1 VHASRCRE
9 TWKTGRVGP
18 ILASEWIVKP
28 RGIVYINSMAER
40 EGRPSPEALLAAA
53 QQEGRGRL
61 KIFLG
66 AAPGVGKTYEMLL
79 AAQAKRR
86 EAVDVVVGVVEPHG
100 RRETEVL
107 LEGLE
112 VVPRQQ
118 VEYKGHILAEM
129 DLDAILQRR
138 PQLVLVDELA
148 HTNAPGSRHPK
159 RYLDVEELIAA
170 GIDVFTTLNIQHVES
185 LNDVIARITRIR
197 VRETVPDSILD
208 QADDIEV
215 VDLSP
220 EDLIKRLHEGK
231 VYVPQQAERA
241 IRHFFSRGNLT
252 ALRELALRRTAQRV
266 DEQLLAHMRE
276 HAIVGPWP
284 AGERVLVC
292 ISEAPNTGGLIRYA
306 RRVAERLQVPWTAI
320 YVETARTQRLTD
332 TERDRIADFL
342 RLAERLGAS
351 TITIPGRNI
360 ADEVVAYAT
369 ANNITQ
375 IVIGKSS
382 RSRWFEI
389 VHGSVVHELVR
400 ETGPI
405 SVHVI
410 SADDSESVPPKSVE
424 TRPKPEP
431 FRLEQYLGG
440 AGMVAIALGIGWLL
454 KHFIAVQSI
463 SLVFLT
469 AVMVAAIVWGLLP
482 SLFAAVVSVLAYNFF
497 FLPPLYTFTVADPE
511 NVLALFFFMIV
522 AVIVSNLTART
533 RSQIVSTRSRAKSTA
548 ELYAFSRKVAGIGA
562 LDDLLWATAYQIS
575 SMLNVRTVLLL
586 PVKEGDGIEV
596 MSGYPPEDRLD
607 ASDMAAARWTWEHNR
622 AAGRGA
628 DTLPGGKRLFLPLRT
643 GRGLVGVIGIDRDTP
658 GPLLTPD
665 ERRLLD
671 ALCDQAAVAIERIS
685 LAKGLDEARVL
696 AETERLRGALLTS
709 ISHDLRTPLASILG
723 TVSSLRS
730 FPERYDAAE
739 REELLATMQEE
750 AERLNR
756 FVANLLD
763 MTRIESGAIELKLEL
778 IDVAEIVGSALQ
790 RAGNV
795 LAAHRVEVDIAPDLP
810 MLRLDAVL
818 FEQVLFNLLDNAAKY
833 SPPGS
838 RIDIRASRDGELVEI
853 EVVDEGPGITPA
865 DFERVFDK
873 FYRVQ
878 AQDRRRAGTGLGLAI
893 CRGFVEAL
901 GGWILA
907 RNRRDRSGA
916 VLTIRMPVVPEIT
929 AKRQPALAHG

>member
-1 VHASRCRE
+1 
-9 TWKTGRVGP
+9 
-18 ILASEWIVKP
+18 
-28 RGIVYINSMAER
+28 MAER

-53 QQEGRGRL
+53 KQEGRGRL

-79 AAQAKRR
+79 SAQARR
-86 EAVDVVVGVVEPHG
+86 RDGVDVVVGIVETHG
-100 RRETEVL
+100 RRETEAL
-107 LEGLE
+107 LDGLE
-112 VVPRQQ
+112 VVARQQ
-118 VEYKGHILAEM
+118 DDYKGHLLAEM
-129 DLDAILQRR
+129 DLDAILKRR

-220 EDLIKRLHEGK
+220 EDLTKRLREGK

-241 IRHFFSRGNLT
+241 IRHYFSTGNLT

-266 DEQLLAHMRE
+266 DEQLLSHMRE
-276 HAIVGPWP
+276 HAISGPWP

-292 ISEAPNTGGLIRYA
+292 VSEAPATAGLIRYA
-306 RRVAERLQVPWTAI
+306 RRVADHVRAPWTAI
-320 YVETARTQRLTD
+320 YVETARTQRLGNA
-332 TERDRIADFL
+332 ERDRIADFL

-360 ADEVVAYAT
+360 AEEVVAYST
-369 ANNITQ
+369 SNNITQ
-375 IVIGKSS
+375 IVIGKSD
-382 RSRWFEI
+382 RSRWFEM

-400 ETGPI
+400 KTGQI

-410 SADDSESVPPKSVE
+410 SADDSEAPPPKSVQ
-424 TRPKPEP
+424 TRPTVEP
-431 FRLEQYLGG
+431 FRMEAYLGSIG
-440 AGMVAIALGIGWLL
+440 FTGVALGIGLL
-454 KHFIAVQSI
+454 IKQVIAVQSI

-469 AVMVAAIVWGLLP
+469 AVLASAIAWGLWP
-482 SLFAAVVSVLAYNFF
+482 SMFTAVVSMLAYNFF
-497 FLPPLYTFTVADPE
+497 FLPPIYTFTIADPE
-511 NVLALFFFMIV
+511 NVLALFFFLVV
-522 AVIVSNLTART
+522 AVIVSNVTARA
-533 RSQIVSTRSRAKSTA
+533 RSQIVTARSRAKTTA

-562 LDDLLWATAYQIS
+562 VDDLLWATAFQIS

-586 PVKEGDGIEV
+586 PAKDGEGLDV
-596 MSGYPPEDRLD
+596 VSGYPPEDHLD
-607 ASDMAAARWTWEHNR
+607 DADMAAARWTWEHNR

-643 GRGLVGVIGIDRDTP
+643 GSGSVGVIGIDRDVP

-696 AETERLRGALLTS
+696 AETERLRAALLTS

-730 FPERYDAAE
+730 FPEKYGATE
-739 REELLATMQEE
+739 REELLATLQDE

-763 MTRIESGAIELKLEL
+763 MTRLESGAIELKIEF
-778 IDVAEIVGSALQ
+778 IDVAEIIGSALQ

-795 LAAHRVEVDIAPDLP
+795 LAGHRVEVEIEPGLP

-818 FEQVLFNLLDNAAKY
+818 FEQVLFNLFDNAAKY
-833 SPPGS
+833 SPAGS
-838 RIDIRASRDGELVEI
+838 RIDLRAKRDGELVEI
-853 EVVDEGPGITPA
+853 EVVDEGPGIPPA
-865 DFERVFDK
+865 DFERIFNK

-901 GGWILA
+901 GGWIVA

-916 VLTIRMPVVPEIT
+916 VLTIRMPVVPEID
-929 AKRQPALAHG
+929 AARQPAMAHG

>member
-1 VHASRCRE
+1 MV
-9 TWKTGRVGP
+9 
-18 ILASEWIVKP
+18 
-28 RGIVYINSMAER
+28 ER
-40 EGRPSPEALLAAA
+40 EGRPSPEALLATAK
-53 QQEGRGRL
+53 QETRGRL
-61 KIFLG
+61 KILLG

-79 AAQAKRR
+79 AAQARR
-86 EAVDVVVGVVEPHG
+86 RDGVDVAVGVVETHG
-100 RRETEVL
+100 RRETEAL
-107 LEGLE
+107 MEGLE
-112 VVPRQQ
+112 VIPRRQ
-118 VEYKGHILAEM
+118 VDYKGHLLAEM
-129 DLDAILQRR
+129 DLDAILKRR

-185 LNDVIARITRIR
+185 LNDIVARITRIR

-220 EDLIKRLHEGK
+220 EDLIKRLREGK

-241 IRHFFSRGNLT
+241 IRHYFSSGNLT

-266 DEQLLAHMRE
+266 DEQLLSHMRA
-276 HAIVGPWP
+276 HAIAGPWA
-284 AGERVLVC
+284 AGDRVLVC
-292 ISEAPNTGGLIRYA
+292 ISEAPSTAGLIRYA
-306 RRVAERLQVPWTAI
+306 KRLADRLQVPWTAI
-320 YVETARTQRLTD
+320 YIETARTQRLTD
-332 TERDRIADFL
+332 VERDRVADHL

-351 TITIPGRNI
+351 TITIPGRSI

-375 IVIGKSS
+375 IVIGKSN

-389 VHGSVVHELVR
+389 IHGSVVHELVR
-400 ETGPI
+400 KTGQI

-410 SADDSESVPPKSVE
+410 SADDSEPVPVKSVE
-424 TRPKPEP
+424 TRPRPEP
-431 FRLEQYLGG
+431 LRVEHY
-440 AGMVAIALGIGWLL
+440 AGSASAVAVALGVGLLL

-469 AVMVAAIVWGLLP
+469 AVLASAVAWGLLP
-482 SLFAAVVSVLAYNFF
+482 SLFAAFASVLAYNFF

-511 NVLALFFFMIV
+511 NVLALFFFLVV

-533 RSQIVSTRSRAKSTA
+533 RSQILSARSRAKTTA
-548 ELYAFSRKVAGIGA
+548 ELYAFSRKVAGIA
-562 LDDLLWATAYQIS
+562 AFDDLLWATSYQIS

-586 PVKEGDGIEV
+586 PGKDGEGLEV
-596 MSGYPPEDRLD
+596 ASGYPPEDQLD
-607 ASDMAAARWTWEHNR
+607 DADMAAARWTWEHNR

-643 GRGLVGVIGIDRDTP
+643 GSGPVAVMGIDRDTP

-671 ALCDQAAVAIERIS
+671 ALADQAAVAIERIS
-685 LAKGLDEARVL
+685 LARGLDEARVL
-696 AETERLRGALLTS
+696 AETERLRAALLTS
-709 ISHDLRTPLASILG
+709 ISHDLRTPLATIIG
-723 TVSSLRS
+723 AVSSLRS
-730 FPERYDAAE
+730 FPERYSKAE
-739 REELLATMQEE
+739 REELLATLQDE
-750 AERLNR
+750 AERLSR
-756 FVANLLD
+756 FVGNLLD
-763 MTRIESGAIELKLEL
+763 MTRLESGAIELKLEL

-795 LAAHRVEVDIAPDLP
+795 LAGHHVEVEIEPHLP
-810 MLRLDAVL
+810 MLRIDAVL

-833 SPPGS
+833 SPAGS
-838 RIDIRASRDGELVEI
+838 RIDVRASQDDELIEI
-853 EVVDEGPGITPA
+853 EVVDEGTGIPPA
-865 DFERVFDK
+865 DLERIFDK

-901 GGWILA
+901 GGSIVA

-916 VLTIRMPVVPEIT
+916 VLTIRIPVVPEIT
-929 AKRQPALAHG
+929 EERRPVMAHG

>member
-1 VHASRCRE
+1 M
-9 TWKTGRVGP
+9 P
-18 ILASEWIVKP
+18 
-28 RGIVYINSMAER
+28 ER
-40 EGRPSPEALLAAA
+40 EGRPSPEALLAAVK
-53 QQEGRGRL
+53 QEGRGRL

-79 AAQAKRR
+79 SAQARR
-86 EAVDVVVGVVEPHG
+86 RDGVDVVVGVVEAHG
-100 RRETEVL
+100 RRETQAL
-107 LEGLE
+107 MEGLE
-112 VVPRQQ
+112 VIPRSQ
-118 VEYKGHILAEM
+118 VDYKGHLLAEM
-129 DLDAILQRR
+129 DLDAILKRR

-148 HTNAPGSRHPK
+148 HTNAPCSRHPK

-185 LNDVIARITRIR
+185 LNDVVARITRIR
-197 VRETVPDSILD
+197 VRETVPDSVLD

-215 VDLSP
+215 IDLSP
-220 EDLIKRLHEGK
+220 EDLIKRLREGK

-241 IRHFFSRGNLT
+241 VRHYFSSGNLT

-266 DEQLLAHMRE
+266 DEQLLSHMRA
-276 HAIVGPWP
+276 HAIAGPWA

-292 ISEAPNTGGLIRYA
+292 ISEAPSTAGLVRYA
-306 RRVAERLQVPWTAI
+306 KRLADRLQVPWTAI

-332 TERDRIADFL
+332 IERDRIADHL

-351 TITIPGRNI
+351 TITLPGRNI

-375 IVIGKSS
+375 IVIGKSN

-389 VHGSVVHELVR
+389 MHGSVVHELVR
-400 ETGPI
+400 KTGQI

-410 SADDSESVPPKSVE
+410 SADDSEPVPTKSVE
-424 TRPKPEP
+424 TRPPPEP
-431 FRLEQYLGG
+431 PRFEHY
-440 AGMVAIALGIGWLL
+440 AGSAVAVALALGLGLLL
-454 KHFIAVQSI
+454 KHFIALQGI

-469 AVMVAAIVWGLLP
+469 AVLISAIAWGLLP
-482 SLFAAVVSVLAYNFF
+482 SLFAAVASMLAYNFF

-511 NVLALFFFMIV
+511 NLLALFFFLVV

-533 RSQIVSTRSRAKSTA
+533 RSQIIAARSRAKTTA

-575 SMLNVRTVLLL
+575 SMLNVRTVLLM
-586 PVKEGDGIEV
+586 PAKDREGLDV
-596 MSGYPPEDRLD
+596 ASGYPPEDQLD
-607 ASDMAAARWTWEHNR
+607 DADLAAARWTWEHNR

-643 GRGLVGVIGIDRDTP
+643 GSGPVGVIGIDRDAP

-671 ALCDQAAVAIERIS
+671 ALADQAAVAIERIS
-685 LAKGLDEARVL
+685 LARGLNEARVF
-696 AETERLRGALLTS
+696 AETERLRAALLTS

-723 TVSSLRS
+723 AVSSLRS
-730 FPERYDAAE
+730 FPEKYSGTE
-739 REELLATMQEE
+739 REELLATLQDE

-756 FVANLLD
+756 FVSNLLD
-763 MTRIESGAIELKLEL
+763 MTRLESGAIELKLEL
-778 IDVAEIVGSALQ
+778 IDVAEIVGAALQ
-790 RAGNV
+790 RAGGV
-795 LAAHRVEVDIAPDLP
+795 LAGHRVEVEIEPHLP
-810 MLRLDAVL
+810 MLRIDSVL

-833 SPPGS
+833 SPVGS
-838 RIDIRASRDGELVEI
+838 RIDVRASRDGELLEI
-853 EVVDEGPGITPA
+853 EVVDEGPGISPA
-865 DFERVFDK
+865 DLERIFDK
-873 FYRVQ
+873 FYRVH

-901 GGWILA
+901 GGLIIA
-907 RNRRDRSGA
+907 RNRRDHSGA
-916 VLTIRMPVVPEIT
+916 VLMIRMPVVPEIT
-929 AKRQPALAHG
+929 AERQPVMAHG

>member
-1 VHASRCRE
+1 MS
-9 TWKTGRVGP
+9 
-18 ILASEWIVKP
+18 
-28 RGIVYINSMAER
+28 ER

-53 QQEGRGRL
+53 KQEGRGRL

-79 AAQAKRR
+79 AAQARRR
-86 EAVDVVVGVVEPHG
+86 EGCDVVVGIVEPHG
-100 RRETEVL
+100 RRETEAL

-112 VVPRQQ
+112 VIPRQQ
-118 VEYKGHILAEM
+118 VEYKGHLLGEM
-129 DLDAILQRR
+129 DLDAILKRR
-138 PQLVLVDELA
+138 PALVLVDELA

-159 RYLDVEELIAA
+159 RYLDVEEIIAA
-170 GIDVFTTLNIQHVES
+170 GIDVFATLNIQHVES
-185 LNDVIARITRIR
+185 LNDVVARITRIR

-215 VDLSP
+215 IDLSP
-220 EDLIKRLHEGK
+220 EDLIKRLREGK

-241 IRHFFSRGNLT
+241 IRHYFSQGNLT

-266 DEQLLAHMRE
+266 DEQLLSHMRE
-276 HAIVGPWP
+276 HAIAGPWA
-284 AGERVLVC
+284 AGERILVC
-292 ISEAPNTGGLIRYA
+292 VSEAPSTAGLIRYA
-306 RRVAERLQVPWTAI
+306 RRVADRLRVPWTAI
-320 YVETARTQRLTD
+320 YVETTRTQRLSVA
-332 TERDRIADFL
+332 ERDRIADFL

-351 TITIPGRNI
+351 TITIPGRSI
-360 ADEVVAYAT
+360 AEEVVAYAT

-375 IVIGKSS
+375 IVIGKSN
-382 RSRWFEI
+382 RSRWFEM

-400 ETGPI
+400 RTGSI

-410 SADDSESVPPKSVE
+410 SADDSETVPPKSIE
-424 TRPKPEP
+424 TRPAIEP
-431 FRLEQYLGG
+431 IRIEPYLGSAG
-440 AGMVAIALGIGWLL
+440 AVAVALGIGLLL

-469 AVMVAAIVWGLLP
+469 AILASAIAWGLWP
-482 SLFAAVVSVLAYNFF
+482 SLFAAIASMLAYNFF
-497 FLPPLYTFTVADPE
+497 FLPPLYTFTVGDPE
-511 NVLALFFFMIV
+511 NVLALFFFLIV
-522 AVIVSNLTART
+522 ALIVSNLTART
-533 RSQIVSTRSRAKSTA
+533 RTQVVTARLRAKTTA

-562 LDDLLWATAYQIS
+562 LDDLLWATAHQIT
-575 SMLNVRTVLLL
+575 SMLNVRTVLLMPL
-586 PVKEGDGIEV
+586 KDREGLEV
-596 MSGYPPEDRLD
+596 ASGYPPEDQLD
-607 ASDMAAARWTWEHNR
+607 DADMAAARWSWEHNR
-622 AAGRGA
+622 PAGRGA
-628 DTLPGGKRLFLPLRT
+628 DTLPGAKRLFLPLRT
-643 GRGLVGVIGIDRDTP
+643 GSGPVGVLGIDRDAP

-665 ERRLLD
+665 DRRLLD

-696 AETERLRGALLTS
+696 AETERLRAALLTS

-730 FPERYDAAE
+730 YPERYSPAE
-739 REELLATMQEE
+739 REDLLSTLQDE

-756 FVANLLD
+756 FVSNLLD
-763 MTRIESGAIELKLEL
+763 MTRLESGAIDLKLEL

-790 RAGNV
+790 RAGSV
-795 LAAHRVEVDIAPDLP
+795 LAGHRVEVNIAPHLP

-833 SPPGS
+833 SPIGS

-853 EVVDEGPGITPA
+853 EVVDEGPGIPPA
-865 DFERVFDK
+865 DLERIFDK

-878 AQDRRRAGTGLGLAI
+878 AQDRRHAGTGLGLAI

-901 GGWILA
+901 GGWIVA
-907 RNRRDRSGA
+907 RNRRDGSGA
-916 VLTIRMPVVPEIT
+916 VLTIRMPVVPEIP
-929 AKRQPALAHG
+929 AVRQPALAHG